1 MWSIRWTETA
11 VRDLRRLDP
20 AIARR
25 ILARVEVRAAN
36 PERTFERLNGSPDY
50 KLRVGDYRV
59 FAALSYPDKTV
70 IVERVGHRSTVYQ
83 R

>member
-11 VRDLRRLDP
+11 IRDLRRLDR

-25 ILARVEVRAAN
+25 TLARVEAKAVN
-36 PERTFERLNGSPDY
+36 PERTFERLEGSPDY

-59 FAALSYPDKTV
+59 FAATPTQT
-70 IVERVGHRSTVYQ
+70 RR
-83 R
+83 